1 MRKQM
6 FYLWGIVGLSV
17 FVGLTWTVTAFAG
30 YESAEYEVVEKDGNI
45 EIRKYPDLTLV
56 STNSETDSEGK
67 DGSFM
72 RLFSYIS
79 GANESAQKIAM
90 TTPVFMERGSADTKA
105 TMGFVVPQ
113 DVATAGV
120 PKPQGEGVSINKRKG
135 GRFAVIR
142 FSGRMNAEL
151 VKSQEFKLRNWMQSR
166 ELEGEKTSESAGYD
180 PPFTPGPLRRNE
192 VLIRLKEMTPPE
204 STSSSSVT
212 D

>member
-1 MRKQM
+1 MEKRM
-6 FYLWGIVGLSV
+6 FYFWGIVGLSV

-30 YESAEYEVVEKDGNI
+30 YESAEYEVVENDGNI

-56 STNSETDSEGK
+56 STKSETDSEGK

-79 GANESAQKIAM
+79 GANESAQKIEM
-90 TTPVFMERGSADTKA
+90 TTPVFMERGDAETKA

-113 DVATAGV
+113 DVATAGA
-120 PKPQGEGVSINKRKG
+120 PKPQGAGVSISKREG

-142 FSGRMNAEL
+142 FSGRMNSEL
-151 VKSQEFKLRNWMQSR
+151 VKSQELKLRNWMKSR
-166 ELEGEKTSESAGYD
+166 ELEGEISSESAGYD

-192 VLIRLKEMTPPE
+192 VLIRLKEITPPE
-204 STSSSSVT
+204 STSPNSAT

>member
-1 MRKQM
+1 MEKRM
-6 FYLWGIVGLSV
+6 FYFWGIVGLSV

-56 STNSETDSEGK
+56 STKSETDSEGK
-67 DGSFM
+67 DGSFI

-79 GANESAQKIAM
+79 GANESAQKIEM
-90 TTPVFMERGSADTKA
+90 TTPVFMERGDAETEG

-113 DVATAGV
+113 DVATAGA
-120 PKPQGEGVSINKRKG
+120 PKPQGAGVSISKREG

-142 FSGRMNAEL
+142 FSGRMNSEL
-151 VKSQEFKLRNWMQSR
+151 VKSQELKLRNWMKSR
-166 ELEGEKTSESAGYD
+166 ELEGEISSESAGYD

-192 VLIRLKEMTPPE
+192 VLIRLKEITPPE
-204 STSSSSVT
+204 STSPNSAT